1 MGASGVTRTSRM
13 RARLGVTV
21 IAAATVMGGTVALTG
36 RAQGGPEP
44 QPVPRAECGPG
55 SRPETDIQGR
65 VPARDYTS
73 GRVDA
78 GYRCNAR
85 ALAHR
90 GTSGGFKVHRFI
102 DASGQTC
109 AF

>member
-1 MGASGVTRTSRM
+1 MGTSRM
-13 RARLGVTV
+13 RARTRLAVTML
-21 IAAATVMGGTVALTG
+21 AAAMVMGGTVALTG
-36 RAQGGPEP
+36 QAQGGREP
-44 QPVPRAECGPG
+44 QPVPRADCGKG

-73 GRVDA
+73 GRVDE

-90 GTSGGFKVHRFI
+90 GT
-102 DASGQTC
+102 
-109 AF
+109 